1 MIIMALLNNI
11 GENIIVNTL
20 LTEQSVS
27 QKEEEVTTS
36 IMMVMHINDIL

>member
-36 IMMVMHINDIL
+36 IMMVVHINDIL

>member
-27 QKEEEVTTS
+27 QNEEEVTTS
-36 IMMVMHINDIL
+36 IMMVVHINDIL